1 MLSPTLFTHGS
12 GVTPGTQIT
21 TYKHL
26 NTKSLTL
33 ETPRNDSISKTQEFD
48 LIHFEVETLRNRTQK
63 NSHIYISEHF
73 SVSFRFPRSLNF
85 VLALSSHKT

>member
-1 MLSPTLFTHGS
+1 MLSPTLFTHGP

-48 LIHFEVETLRNRTQK
+48 LMHFEVKTLRNRTQK
-63 NSHIYISEHF
+63 TAISTF
-73 SVSFRFPRSLNF
+73 LNISQFLFDFRGR
-85 VLALSSHKT
+85 